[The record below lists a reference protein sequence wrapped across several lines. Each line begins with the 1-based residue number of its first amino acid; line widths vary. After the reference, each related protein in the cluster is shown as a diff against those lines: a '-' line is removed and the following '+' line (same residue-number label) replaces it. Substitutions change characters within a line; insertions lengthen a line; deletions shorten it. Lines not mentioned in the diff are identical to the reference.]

1 MSPRD
6 SGWARTLRVI
16 GILLMSLT
24 AAFTIMGGAGTTC
37 VTLDPTG
44 FGGKFAGIAPFQ
56 WLYALFVIV
65 TVAIGVMGVRAVVL
79 LIQGKKNAYR
89 YTLIAL
95 VAGTAVGIL
104 HIVASRALR
113 GGSMPVDMVV
123 YTTVVTLVVFLLF
136 RLPGVW
142 QGVDFEK
149 PTGDRKAGQQAAAI
163 ALAACGL
170 LVLAV
175 PFVMSPTHTVD
186 AVNYADAWR
195 FSMRALGAS
204 LLVGGAAWR
213 LRGALRTPRGTIR
226 PLADPARQPMA
237 DLHLSR

>member
-6 SGWARTLRVI
+6 SGWARTLRII

-24 AAFTIMGGAGTTC
+24 AAFTILGGAGTTC

-56 WLYALFVIV
+56 WLYALFVVV
-65 TVAIGVMGVRAVVL
+65 TVAVGVMGVRAVVL

-104 HIVASRALR
+104 HIVASRTLR

-123 YTTVVTLVVFLLF
+123 YTTIVTLIVFLLF
-136 RLPGVW
+136 RTPGIRH
-142 QGVDFEK
+142 GVDFEK
-149 PTGDRKAGQQAAAI
+149 PAGERETGQQAAAI

-170 LVLAV
+170 LVLV
-175 PFVMSPTHTVD
+175 IPFVMSPTHTVD
-186 AVNYADAWR
+186 GVNHADAWR
-195 FSMRALGAS
+195 QSMRALGIV
-204 LLVGGAAWR
+204 LLLMGAGWR
-213 LRGALRTPRGTIR
+213 RRAALGVRRSTLR
-226 PLADPARQPMA
+226 PLADP
-237 DLHLSR
+237 SR

>member
-1 MSPRD
+1 MALRD
-6 SGWARTLRVI
+6 KGWARMLRII
-16 GILLMSLT
+16 GIALMSLT

-44 FGGKFAGIAPFQ
+44 YGGKFAGIAPFQ
-56 WLYALFVIV
+56 WLYVLFVVV

-95 VAGTAVGIL
+95 VAGTVVGII
-104 HIVASRALR
+104 HIVASRTLR

-136 RLPGVW
+136 RIPGIW

-149 PTGDRKAGQQAAAI
+149 PTGEKKSGQQAAAI

-170 LVLAV
+170 LVLAI
-175 PFVMSPTHTVD
+175 PFVMSPTHTIGG
-186 AVNYADAWR
+186 VNYADAWR
-195 FSMRALGAS
+195 LSMRALGVA
-204 LLVGGAAWR
+204 LLLAGAGGR
-213 LRGALRTPRGTIR
+213 LRAALRMPRSRLR
-226 PLADPARQPMA
+226 PLADP
-237 DLHLSR
+237 SR

>member
-1 MSPRD
+1 MASRD
-6 SGWARTLRVI
+6 KGWARTLRII

-24 AAFTIMGGAGTTC
+24 AAFTILGGAGTTC

-44 FGGKFAGIAPFQ
+44 YGGKFAGIAPFQ
-56 WLYALFVIV
+56 WLYALFVVV

-95 VAGTAVGIL
+95 VAGAAVGIT

-123 YTTVVTLVVFLLF
+123 YTTLVTLVVFLLF
-136 RLPGVW
+136 RTPGIR
-142 QGVDFEK
+142 QSVDFEK
-149 PTGDRKAGQQAAAI
+149 PTGERETGQQAAAI

-170 LVLAV
+170 LVLV
-175 PFVMSPTHTVD
+175 IPFVMSPTHSIGG
-186 AVNYADAWR
+186 VNYADAWR
-195 FSMRALGAS
+195 LTMRALGIA
-204 LLVGGAAWR
+204 LLLAGAGWR
-213 LRGALRTPRGTIR
+213 LRGALRLQPRPSR
-226 PLADPARQPMA
+226 PLADPAN
-237 DLHLSR
+237 

>member
-1 MSPRD
+1 MASRD
-6 SGWARTLRVI
+6 KRWARTLRII

-24 AAFTIMGGAGTTC
+24 AAFTILGGAGTTC

-44 FGGKFAGIAPFQ
+44 YGGKFAGIAPFQ
-56 WLYALFVIV
+56 WLYALFVVV

-95 VAGTAVGIL
+95 VAGAAVGII
-104 HIVASRALR
+104 HMAASRTLR

-123 YTTVVTLVVFLLF
+123 YTTIVTLVAFLLF
-136 RLPGVW
+136 RLPGIW

-149 PTGDRKAGQQAAAI
+149 PAGEKKTGQQAAAI

-170 LVLAV
+170 LVLAI
-175 PFVMSPTHTVD
+175 PFAMSPTHTI
-186 AVNYADAWR
+186 AGVNYADAWR
-195 FSMRALGAS
+195 LSMRALGVA
-204 LLVGGAAWR
+204 LLLAGAVWR
-213 LRGALRTPRGTIR
+213 LRGALRTQRGTIR
-226 PLADPARQPMA
+226 PLVDP
-237 DLHLSR
+237 SR

>member
-1 MSPRD
+1 MASRNR
-6 SGWARTLRVI
+6 GWARTLRI
-16 GILLMSLT
+16 LGILLMSLT

-44 FGGKFAGIAPFQ
+44 YGGKFAGIAPFQ

-79 LIQGKKNAYR
+79 LIQGRKNAYR

-95 VAGTAVGIL
+95 VAGTAVGITHL
-104 HIVASRALR
+104 AASRILR

-123 YTTVVTLVVFLLF
+123 YTTLVTLFVFLLF
-136 RLPGVW
+136 RTPGIW

-149 PTGDRKAGQQAAAI
+149 PAGERETGQQAAAI

-170 LVLAV
+170 LVLAI
-175 PFVMSPTHTVD
+175 PFVMSPTHTI
-186 AVNYADAWR
+186 AGVNYADAWR
-195 FSMRALGAS
+195 LSMRALGVG
-204 LLVGGAAWR
+204 LLLGGAGWR
-213 LRGALRTPRGTIR
+213 LRGALKIQHSTIR
-226 PLADPARQPMA
+226 PLVDP
-237 DLHLSR
+237 SR